1 MFIAEIQDKG
11 YDSARAKTFLRF
23 VLLLLSVFVFPLS
36 FQGGGQALY
45 IFASGILMWQTAEI
59 AQDNELFMFTQ
70 IKLKRLFEG
79 QGSQK
84 VFLRSLQRGDYFS
97 FVVGKRE
104 VWVSC
109 QRT

>member
-1 MFIAEIQDKG
+1 
-11 YDSARAKTFLRF
+11 
-23 VLLLLSVFVFPLS
+23 
-36 FQGGGQALY
+36 
-45 IFASGILMWQTAEI
+45 MWQTAEI

-104 VWVSC
+104 VLGI
-109 QRT
+109 